1 MGLSCTLYNY
11 AGNARQIGKILTSGT
26 NTGTCEPYNMTDSMN
41 PSILVDYIAGAA
53 GCNLAVVSDG
63 NVSKTYFITSVTY
76 ATGGKMILNL
86 HVDVLTTYAAAITA
100 CAAVAERTSN
110 NSKINGYIPDAQQ
123 FHDSRQMIDVYDFG
137 SFDYNNASLILMTAG

>member
-11 AGNARQIGKILTSGT
+11 SGNARQIGKILASGT
-26 NTGTCEPYNMTDSMN
+26 STGTCEPYNMTDSMN

-53 GCNLAVVSDG
+53 GCNMAIVSDG
-63 NVSKTYFITSVTY
+63 NVSKAYFITSVTY

-86 HVDVLTTYAAAITA
+86 HVDVLTTYGAAILG

-110 NSKINGYIPDAQQ
+110 NGKINGYIPDAQQ
-123 FHDSRQMIDVYDFG
+123 HHFTRQLIDNYTLG
-137 SFDYNNASLILMTAG
+137 QFDYNSAPLILMTSG

>member
-11 AGNARQIGKILTSGT
+11 SGNARQIGKILTNGT
-26 NTGTCEPYNMTDSMN
+26 STGTCEPYNMTDSMN
-41 PSILVDYIAGAA
+41 PSILVDYITGAA
-53 GCNLAVVSDG
+53 GCNMAVVSDG

-86 HVDVLTTYAAAITA
+86 HVDVLTTYAAAIKA

-110 NSKINGYIPDAQQ
+110 NAKIDGYVPDSLMY
-123 FHDSRQMIDVYDFG
+123 HDSRQLIDNYTLG
-137 SFDYNNASLILMTAG
+137 TFDYNNSYLILMTAG